1 MKRHAAREKAFQL
14 LFQLDM
20 NEEQPKRALEDF
32 LETKQYDPFL
42 KTLVEGVL
50 THREIIEEKITDHLE
65 NWSFSRIATA
75 EKTILRM
82 AVFEMV
88 YMDDIPTAVSINEAI
103 ELANKYGDEKS
114 GKFINGILSKM
125 N

>member
-1 MKRHAAREKAFQL
+1 MKRRAAREKAFQL

-20 NEEQPKRALEDF
+20 NEEQPKKALDEF
-32 LETKQYDPFL
+32 LATKEHDIFL

-50 THREIIEEKITDHLE
+50 TYREELDEKIAAHLE
-65 NWSFSRIATA
+65 NWSFNRVATT
-75 EKTILRM
+75 EKTILRV
-82 AVFEMV
+82 AAFEMIHL
-88 YMDDIPTAVSINEAI
+88 DDIPTAVSINEAI

-114 GKFINGILSKM
+114 GKFINGILSKI